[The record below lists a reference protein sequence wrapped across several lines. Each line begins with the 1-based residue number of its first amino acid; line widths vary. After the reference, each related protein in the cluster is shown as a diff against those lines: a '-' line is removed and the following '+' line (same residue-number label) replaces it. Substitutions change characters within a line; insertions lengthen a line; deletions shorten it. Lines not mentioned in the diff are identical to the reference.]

1 MAMPPGS
8 GHPRASPRAAA
19 VVIFKLVAPS
29 PPRHSPEPPQAVPV
43 AESPAGRL
51 CLDPASS
58 PPAAVT
64 APCTPL
70 PRAASPPS
78 SDKRRASC
86 LSATPLQLPL
96 QTVASAPSC
105 LLRAHLL
112 LHLRRPHRCAME
124 LLPEPSPSANSVAAT
139 TSLIF
144 PGTARF
150 QQTAARWL
158 PPRQVPRPARQR
170 TTSTPFELSRPQA
183 PSTTTALEEFGF
195 DKSDDALVQL
205 GCRDR
210 DRQDRLH
217 GNAKYPYARRR
228 QDRFG
233 IHQVPLLLT
242 QISTKTCTTTVAKF
256 DYRTVTSSSS
266 TKRVH
271 LLPSTRTRS
280 APNARFEASVSF
292 RSCEDSFDYI
302 RLSSSWTRSSSLR
315 DLRQDDHTLEITSI
329 FAC

>member
-96 QTVASAPSC
+96 QTVAFAPSC

-112 LHLRRPHRCAME
+112 SFPTNG
-124 LLPEPSPSANSVAAT
+124 SPMV
-139 TSLIF
+139 
-144 PGTARF
+144 
-150 QQTAARWL
+150 
-158 PPRQVPRPARQR
+158 
-170 TTSTPFELSRPQA
+170 TST
-183 PSTTTALEEFGF
+183 PSTTTRKTED
-195 DKSDDALVQL
+195 DKHPLRAVKTAS
-205 GCRDR
+205 
-210 DRQDRLH
+210 
-217 GNAKYPYARRR
+217 AKYHDGPRRVRIR
-228 QDRFG
+228 QVR
-233 IHQVPLLLT
+233 
-242 QISTKTCTTTVAKF
+242 
-256 DYRTVTSSSS
+256 
-266 TKRVH
+266 
-271 LLPSTRTRS
+271 
-280 APNARFEASVSF
+280 
-292 RSCEDSFDYI
+292 
-302 RLSSSWTRSSSLR
+302 
-315 DLRQDDHTLEITSI
+315 
-329 FAC
+329 